1 MKGDQVRVDACE
13 GVPHCVPGEVTWML
27 SGIACAGDLG
37 RPGFPGS
44 VLYFVLLSRA
54 LAGLRK
60 DGMREQNSSPREV
73 QSCRSKSALI
83 QGMCVATTFIS

>member
-13 GVPHCVPGEVTWML
+13 GVPHCIPGEVTWML

-37 RPGFPGS
+37 RPGLPGS

-60 DGMREQNSSPREV
+60 DGDERTEFQPKGGTVM
-73 QSCRSKSALI
+73 
-83 QGMCVATTFIS
+83 